1 MRKLIV
7 SGDSFTLGSELQGK
21 SWAELLGDNLGYN
34 TVNKSAAGVGNIAI
48 ARSVIEEL
56 PKADAV
62 AIMWTFLARFD
73 VYQNNAWNTITVH
86 SSNIFEK
93 EFFKNVGNSEFYELH
108 NTLTSILL
116 LQNILEKF
124 NIPYIFTSAD
134 KEWTTKHFTKDPWI
148 EKLIQLIDWNK
159 WYLIDNGNGFYD
171 WGTRNYTCGKY
182 GHPLDKAH
190 EDLANNMFQFA
201 SKLIG
206 FSN

>member
-21 SWAELLGDNLGYN
+21 SWAELLGNNLGYD
-34 TVNKSAAGVGNIAI
+34 TVNKSIAGAGNTTI
-48 ARSVIEEL
+48 ARSVMEEL
-56 PKADAV
+56 PKVNAV
-62 AIMWTFLARFD
+62 AVMWTFLARFD
-73 VYQNNAWNTITVH
+73 VYQNNAWNTISVH

-93 EFFKNVGNSEFYELH
+93 EFFKNIGNSEFYELH

-116 LQNILEKF
+116 LQNTLEKF

-134 KEWTTKHFTKDPWI
+134 EEWGTKYFAKDPWI
-148 EKLIQLIDWNK
+148 EKLNQLIDWSK
-159 WYLIDNGNGFYD
+159 WYTIDYGNGFYK
-171 WGTRNYTCGKY
+171 WGTRNYACGKF

-190 EDLANNMFQFA
+190 EDLCDNMLQF
-201 SKLIG
+201 SKNLIG